1 MVLGPTRIN
10 AIYRLHHD
18 EKWSVRRI
26 ARELHVARKSVQK
39 YLHSPAGC
47 PVAREP
53 RKTKLDPFK
62 PTVRELVERDSE
74 ASAVVI
80 LNRLRPLGY
89 EGQITILR
97 NYLKTVRQVVH
108 PPRAFVRVESSP
120 GDRFEVDWGHFG
132 ALNYDGDQRKLYAFC
147 LIECHSRR
155 LYVEFTHSQVFETFV
170 RCHIHAFGFMT
181 GVARECLYDNLP
193 TAVAEHEGKI
203 VRFNPRFLAFAR
215 EYDFYPRACNKGAG
229 WEKGKIERGG
239 VRYLRQSFWP
249 LRDIRDLADANRQV
263 REWLEQTANIRIHSE
278 TRERPIDRFR
288 PDALRSLPQLEPDYR
303 DTVIA
308 RAHKDIRLRFD
319 GNRYCVSP
327 RLVGHQLTIKA
338 DSSSVTIYDHEHEIV
353 RYARSFRRGQT
364 FGAERFEKELLEQ
377 RPGAERT
384 HTQQRFIALVG
395 PVGDTYLRALAE
407 RDRSM
412 ARQIRELLALVRQY
426 GPEAVAAALAKA
438 QAAGAIGA
446 DYIANILL
454 QSQSPREQQPP
465 LRLKDDHLNELV
477 TDPLS
482 LLEYDAFIL
491 SERSTP

>member
-1 MVLGPTRIN
+1 MVLGPARIN

-26 ARELHVARKSVQK
+26 ARELHIARKTILK
-39 YLHSPAGC
+39 YLRSPAGG
-47 PVAREP
+47 VTVRKP
-53 RKTKLDPFK
+53 RKTKLDAFRPM
-62 PTVRELVERDSE
+62 VRELVERDPQ

-80 LNRLRPLGY
+80 LDRLRPLGY
-89 EGQITILR
+89 LGQITILR
-97 NYLKTVRQVVH
+97 DYLKTVRQAAR
-108 PPRAFVRVESSP
+108 PARAFVRVESRP

-132 ALNYDGDQRKLYAFC
+132 ALDYQGDQRKLYAFC

-155 LYVEFTHSQVFETFV
+155 LYVEFTHSQSFETFI
-170 RCHIHAFGFMT
+170 RCHIHAFRFMN

-215 EYDFYPRACNKGAG
+215 EFDFYPRACNKGAG

-239 VRYLRQSFWP
+239 VRYLRQNFWP
-249 LRDIRDLADANRQV
+249 LRDIRDLADANRQL
-263 REWLEQTANIRIHSE
+263 RQWLQQTANIRIHSE
-278 TRERPIDRFR
+278 TRERPNDRFR
-288 PDALRSLPQLEPDYR
+288 PDALRPLPALDPDYR

-308 RAHKDIRLRFD
+308 RVHKDIRLRFD
-319 GNRYCVSP
+319 GNRYCVP
-327 RLVGHQLTIKA
+327 ARLVGRRLTVKA
-338 DSSSVTIYDHEHEIV
+338 DSSSVTIYDQEREIV

-377 RPGAERT
+377 RPAAQRT
-384 HTQQRFIALVG
+384 QTQQRFVALVG
-395 PVGDTYLRALAE
+395 PVADSYLRALADT
-407 RDRSM
+407 DRSM

-426 GPEAVAAALAKA
+426 GPEAVAAALEKA

-446 DYIANILL
+446 DYVANILL
-454 QSQSPREQQPP
+454 QEQSPREQQPP
-465 LRLKDDHLNELV
+465 LRLKEAHLNELA

-482 LLEYDAFIL
+482 LLEYDAFIP
-491 SERSTP
+491 SERSQP

>member
-1 MVLGPTRIN
+1 MALGPSRIDE
-10 AIYRLHHD
+10 IYRLRHD
-18 EKWSVRRI
+18 EKWSVRKI
-26 ARELHVARKSVQK
+26 ARKLHVGRKTIRK
-39 YLHSPAGC
+39 YLRSPAGC
-47 PVAREP
+47 PAERKP
-53 RKTKLDPFK
+53 RKTILDPFK
-62 PTVRELVERDSE
+62 PTIRELVERDPE

-80 LNRLRPLGY
+80 LDRLRPLGY
-89 EGQITILR
+89 TGQITILR
-97 NYLKTVRQVVH
+97 KYLRTVRQAVH

-132 ALNYDGDQRKLYAFC
+132 ALSYDGDRRKLYAFC

-155 LYVEFTHSQVFETFV
+155 LFVEFTHSQSFETFV
-170 RCHIHAFGFMT
+170 RSHIHAFGYMT

-239 VRYLRQSFWP
+239 VRYLRQNFWH
-249 LRDIRDLADANRQV
+249 LRDIRDLHDANRQV
-263 REWLEQTANIRIHSE
+263 REWLEQTANVRIHSE

-288 PDALRSLPQLEPDYR
+288 PDALRPLLQLEPDYR

-308 RAHKDIRLRFD
+308 RLHKDIRLRFD
-319 GNRYCVSP
+319 CNRYCVPP
-327 RLVGHQLTIKA
+327 RLVGHELTIKA
-338 DSSSVTIYDHEHEIV
+338 DSSSVTIYEHQREIV

-364 FGAERFEKELLEQ
+364 FGAERFEKDLLEQ

-384 HTQQRFIALVG
+384 HTQQRFVALVG
-395 PVGDTYLRALAE
+395 PAGDTYLRALAE
-407 RDRSM
+407 TDRSM

-426 GPEAVAAALAKA
+426 GPEAVAAAIVRA

-446 DYIANILL
+446 DYVANLLL
-454 QSQSPREQQPP
+454 QSQSPREQQLP